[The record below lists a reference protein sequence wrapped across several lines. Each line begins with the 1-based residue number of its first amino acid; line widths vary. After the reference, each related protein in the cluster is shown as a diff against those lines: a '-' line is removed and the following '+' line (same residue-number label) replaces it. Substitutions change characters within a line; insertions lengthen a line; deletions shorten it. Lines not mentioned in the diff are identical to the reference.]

1 MSITIGNITKLV
13 KSNKQNIQIKLNT
26 ITEFEQNNIIKKRTK
41 QNIDI
46 LKKDESSD
54 NSKGDI
60 MYNDSEV
67 INIPKKLDDLF
78 DNLLCDN
85 YYLYGISINN
95 VSFLNSLLYILLSD
109 FKFKNSKD
117 QQQFSSHL
125 KINLL
130 KELPEYFKN
139 NKYSKLNYKK
149 QSIEDNIE
157 NNLFENAELHYL
169 SDYYSINLIVLD
181 YYKFTYYTGINY
193 NESNNNI
200 IIVKYNDIYL
210 PMIHIFG
217 ESPSN
222 LIYKCI
228 INKLKI
234 NNLTHKT
241 ITNVATSTNST
252 IVATSTNSTNST
264 NVDTSVTSTNVDNV
278 DTSTNV
284 ANVTSTNVDTSTN
297 VANVDTGIKLKGF
310 SAYKLPEL
318 LELANKYN
326 ISIVNDTNK
335 KKTKKQLYDALIVSV

>member
-1 MSITIGNITKLV
+1 MSISIKNITKRI
-13 KSNKQNIQIKLNT
+13 KSNKQNIKINLDVNSD
-26 ITEFEQNNIIKKRTK
+26 FEQNSVIKKRVK
-41 QNIDI
+41 QNLDI
-46 LKKDESSD
+46 LKKDEINDD
-54 NSKGDI
+54 NKGDI
-60 MYNDSEV
+60 IYNDSEV

-109 FKFKNSKD
+109 FKFKNSKE
-117 QQQFSSHL
+117 QQEFSIQL

-130 KELPEYFKN
+130 NELSTYFKN

-149 QSIEDNIE
+149 QSMEDNIE

-181 YYKFTYYTGINY
+181 YYKFTYYTGVNY
-193 NESNNNI
+193 NEDNNNI

-234 NNLTHKT
+234 NNLTQKSSEE
-241 ITNVATSTNST
+241 NLVEEDVSSKDKDLLVKSNE
-252 IVATSTNSTNST
+252 NL
-264 NVDTSVTSTNVDNV
+264 
-278 DTSTNV
+278 
-284 ANVTSTNVDTSTN
+284 
-297 VANVDTGIKLKGF
+297 KLKAL
-310 SAYKLPEL
+310 SSYKLIDLQDICKEKEISL
-318 LELANKYN
+318 L
-326 ISIVNDTNK
+326 NDNGK
-335 KKTKKQLYDALIVSV
+335 NKTKKQLYDSLVE

>member
-1 MSITIGNITKLV
+1 MSITIGNVTKRL
-13 KSNKQNIQIKLNT
+13 KSNKQNIKIKLNVNS
-26 ITEFEQNNIIKKRTK
+26 EFEQNNVIKKRTK
-41 QNIDI
+41 QNVDI
-46 LKKDESSD
+46 LKKDDSSD
-54 NSKGDI
+54 NSNGDI

-95 VSFLNSLLYILLSD
+95 VSFINSLLYILLTD

-117 QQQFSSHL
+117 QQQFSIQL

-130 KELPEYFKN
+130 NELPTYFKN

-157 NNLFENAELHYL
+157 NNMFENAEIHYL

-181 YYKFTYYTGINY
+181 YYKFTYYTGENY
-193 NESNNNI
+193 KEDRTNI

-234 NNLTHKT
+234 NNLTHAS
-241 ITNVATSTNST
+241 IN
-252 IVATSTNSTNST
+252 
-264 NVDTSVTSTNVDNV
+264 DT
-278 DTSTNV
+278 V
-284 ANVTSTNVDTSTN
+284 ANVA
-297 VANVDTGIKLKGF
+297 VANVAVANVAVANVAVANTVEDNVASETFDNEKIKLKGF

-318 LELANKYN
+318 LDLANKYK
-326 ISIVNDTNK
+326 ISIVN
-335 KKTKKQLYDALIVSV
+335 

>member
-1 MSITIGNITKLV
+1 MSISIGNITKRI
-13 KSNKQNIQIKLNT
+13 KSNKQNIKINLDVNSD
-26 ITEFEQNNIIKKRTK
+26 FEQNSVIKKRVK
-41 QNIDI
+41 QNLDI
-46 LKKDESSD
+46 LKKDEINDD
-54 NSKGDI
+54 NKGDI
-60 MYNDSEV
+60 IYNDSEV

-117 QQQFSSHL
+117 QQEFSIQL

-130 KELPEYFKN
+130 NELSTYFKN

-149 QSIEDNIE
+149 QSMEDNIE

-181 YYKFTYYTGINY
+181 YYKFTYYTGVNY
-193 NESNNNI
+193 NEDNNNI

-234 NNLTHKT
+234 NNLTQKSSEE
-241 ITNVATSTNST
+241 NLVEEDVSSKDKDLLVKSNE
-252 IVATSTNSTNST
+252 NL
-264 NVDTSVTSTNVDNV
+264 
-278 DTSTNV
+278 
-284 ANVTSTNVDTSTN
+284 
-297 VANVDTGIKLKGF
+297 KLKAL
-310 SAYKLPEL
+310 SSYKLIDLQDICKEKEISL
-318 LELANKYN
+318 L
-326 ISIVNDTNK
+326 NDNGK
-335 KKTKKQLYDALIVSV
+335 NKTKKQLYDSLVE

>member
-1 MSITIGNITKLV
+1 MSITIGNVTKRI
-13 KSNKQNIQIKLNT
+13 KSNKQNIKIKLNVNP
-26 ITEFEQNNIIKKRTK
+26 EYEQNNIIKKRIK
-41 QNIDI
+41 QNTDV
-46 LKKDESSD
+46 LKKNDSHSDD

-95 VSFLNSLLYILLSD
+95 VSFLNSLLYILLSE

-117 QQQFSSHL
+117 QQQFSIQL

-130 KELPEYFKN
+130 KELPTYFKN

-149 QSIEDNIE
+149 QGIEDNIE

-169 SDYYSINLIVLD
+169 SDYYSINIIVLD
-181 YYKFTYYTGINY
+181 YYKFTYYTGGNY
-193 NESNNNI
+193 NEDNNNI
-200 IIVKYNDIYL
+200 IIVKYNEIYI

-217 ESPSN
+217 EFPTN

-234 NNLTHKT
+234 NNLTSIPNDT
-241 ITNVATSTNST
+241 IITEKSVSNDMVEDSNELLNLEEETSSNDSVVSNSQ
-252 IVATSTNSTNST
+252 
-264 NVDTSVTSTNVDNV
+264 
-278 DTSTNV
+278 
-284 ANVTSTNVDTSTN
+284 
-297 VANVDTGIKLKGF
+297 KLKLKAF
-310 SAYKLPEL
+310 SAYKLSEL
-318 LELANKYN
+318 QDLANKFN
-326 ISIVNDTNK
+326 INIVNDSNK
-335 KKTKKQLYDALIVSV
+335 KKTKKQLYDELVL

>member
-1 MSITIGNITKLV
+1 MSISIGNITKRI
-13 KSNKQNIQIKLNT
+13 KSNKQNIKINLDVNSA
-26 ITEFEQNNIIKKRTK
+26 FEQNSIIKKRIK
-41 QNIDI
+41 QNLDL
-46 LKKDESSD
+46 LKKDEIND
-54 NSKGDI
+54 NNKGDI

-117 QQQFSSHL
+117 QQEFSIQL

-130 KELPEYFKN
+130 KELSTYFKN

-149 QSIEDNIE
+149 QSMEDNIE

-181 YYKFTYYTGINY
+181 YYKFTYYTGGNY
-193 NESNNNI
+193 NDNNNNI

-217 ESPSN
+217 ETPSN

-234 NNLTHKT
+234 NNLTHQSYEK
-241 ITNVATSTNST
+241 NV
-252 IVATSTNSTNST
+252 
-264 NVDTSVTSTNVDNV
+264 VDKDDCLKHEELLVKSNENL
-278 DTSTNV
+278 
-284 ANVTSTNVDTSTN
+284 
-297 VANVDTGIKLKGF
+297 KLKAL
-310 SAYKLPEL
+310 SSYKLIDLQDLSNE
-318 LELANKYN
+318 NN
-326 ISIVNDTNK
+326 ISLLNDNGK
-335 KKTKKQLYDALIVSV
+335 NKTKKQLYDSLIV

>member
-1 MSITIGNITKLV
+1 MSITIGNVTKRI
-13 KSNKQNIQIKLNT
+13 KSNKQNIKIKLNVT
-26 ITEFEQNNIIKKRTK
+26 PDFEQNNVIKKRTK
-41 QNIDI
+41 QNTDV
-46 LKKDESSD
+46 LKKDESDD

-60 MYNDSEV
+60 MYNEYEV

-95 VSFLNSLLYILLSD
+95 VSFLNCLLYILLSE

-117 QQQFSSHL
+117 QQQFSIQL

-130 KELPEYFKN
+130 KELPTYFKN

-149 QSIEDNIE
+149 QGIEDNIV
-157 NNLFENAELHYL
+157 NNIFENAELHYL
-169 SDYYSINLIVLD
+169 SDYYSINIIVLD
-181 YYKFTYYTGINY
+181 YYKFTYYTGDNY
-193 NESNNNI
+193 NEESTNI

-222 LIYKCI
+222 IIYKCI

-234 NNLTHKT
+234 NNLTHKSDE
-241 ITNVATSTNST
+241 VATLACDEVANLTCDE
-252 IVATSTNSTNST
+252 VATTE
-264 NVDTSVTSTNVDNV
+264 
-278 DTSTNV
+278 
-284 ANVTSTNVDTSTN
+284 
-297 VANVDTGIKLKGF
+297 ILKLKSF

-318 LELANKYN
+318 QDLANKYN
-326 ISIVNDTNK
+326 ISIVNESNK
-335 KKTKKQLYDALIVSV
+335 KKTKKQLYDDLVI

>member
-1 MSITIGNITKLV
+1 MSISIGNITKRI
-13 KSNKQNIQIKLNT
+13 KSNKQNIKINLDVNSA
-26 ITEFEQNNIIKKRTK
+26 FEQNSIIKKRIK
-41 QNIDI
+41 QNLDL
-46 LKKDESSD
+46 LKKDEIND
-54 NSKGDI
+54 NNKGDI

-117 QQQFSSHL
+117 QKQFSIQL

-130 KELPEYFKN
+130 KELSTYFKN

-149 QSIEDNIE
+149 QSMEDNIE

-181 YYKFTYYTGINY
+181 YYKFTYYTGGNY
-193 NESNNNI
+193 NDNNNNI

-217 ESPSN
+217 ETPSN

-234 NNLTHKT
+234 NNLTHQSYEK
-241 ITNVATSTNST
+241 NV
-252 IVATSTNSTNST
+252 
-264 NVDTSVTSTNVDNV
+264 VDKDDCLKHEELLVKSNENL
-278 DTSTNV
+278 
-284 ANVTSTNVDTSTN
+284 
-297 VANVDTGIKLKGF
+297 KLKAL
-310 SAYKLPEL
+310 SSYKLIDLQDLSNE
-318 LELANKYN
+318 NN
-326 ISIVNDTNK
+326 ISLLNDNGK
-335 KKTKKQLYDALIVSV
+335 NKTKKQLYDSLIV

>member
-1 MSITIGNITKLV
+1 MSITIGNVTKRI
-13 KSNKQNIQIKLNT
+13 KSNKQNIKIKLNVT
-26 ITEFEQNNIIKKRTK
+26 PEFEQNNVIKKRTK
-41 QNIDI
+41 QNTDV
-46 LKKDESSD
+46 LKKDDSHYSDD

-60 MYNDSEV
+60 MYNESEV

-117 QQQFSSHL
+117 QQQFSIQL

-130 KELPEYFKN
+130 KELPTYFKN

-149 QSIEDNIE
+149 QGIEDNIE
-157 NNLFENAELHYL
+157 NNIFENAELHYL
-169 SDYYSINLIVLD
+169 SDYYSINIIVLD
-181 YYKFTYYTGINY
+181 YYKFTYYTGSNY
-193 NESNNNI
+193 NEDSTNI

-234 NNLTHKT
+234 NNLTQKSSKEALVEDV
-241 ITNVATSTNST
+241 TNEDLVEVVSKSC
-252 IVATSTNSTNST
+252 
-264 NVDTSVTSTNVDNV
+264 D
-278 DTSTNV
+278 
-284 ANVTSTNVDTSTN
+284 
-297 VANVDTGIKLKGF
+297 KLKAL
-310 SAYKLPEL
+310 SSYKLFDLQEMCKEKEIPL
-318 LELANKYN
+318 LNNGKN
-326 ISIVNDTNK
+326 
-335 KKTKKQLYDALIVSV
+335 KTKKQLYDALIL

>member
-13 KSNKQNIQIKLNT
+13 KSNKQNIKININVKS
-26 ITEFEQNNIIKKRTK
+26 EFEQNNVIKKRTK
-41 QNIDI
+41 QNIDV
-46 LKKDESSD
+46 LKKDELVD

-139 NKYSKLNYKK
+139 NKYSKLKYKK

-169 SDYYSINLIVLD
+169 SDYYSINIILLD
-181 YYKFTYYTGINY
+181 YYKFTYYTGSNY
-193 NESNNNI
+193 NEDSTNI

-241 ITNVATSTNST
+241 ITNVAN
-252 IVATSTNSTNST
+252 VNNST
-264 NVDTSVTSTNVDNV
+264 NVANVDTSANVTITNV

-326 ISIVNDTNK
+326 IIIVNDTNK

>member
-1 MSITIGNITKLV
+1 MSITIGNVTKRI
-13 KSNKQNIQIKLNT
+13 KSNKQNIKIKLNVT
-26 ITEFEQNNIIKKRTK
+26 PEFEQNNVIKKRTK
-41 QNIDI
+41 QNTDV
-46 LKKDESSD
+46 LKKDDSHYSD
-54 NSKGDI
+54 DTSKGDI
-60 MYNDSEV
+60 MYNESEV

-117 QQQFSSHL
+117 QQQFSIQL
-125 KINLL
+125 KNNLL
-130 KELPEYFKN
+130 NELATYFKN

-149 QSIEDNIE
+149 QGIEDNIE
-157 NNLFENAELHYL
+157 NNIFENAELHYL
-169 SDYYSINLIVLD
+169 SDYYSINIIVLD
-181 YYKFTYYTGINY
+181 YYKFTYYTGSNY
-193 NESNNNI
+193 NEDSTNI

-234 NNLTHKT
+234 NNLTHKSDDE
-241 ITNVATSTNST
+241 VATPTCDE
-252 IVATSTNSTNST
+252 VATPTC
-264 NVDTSVTSTNVDNV
+264 DE
-278 DTSTNV
+278 V
-284 ANVTSTNVDTSTN
+284 ATPTCDE
-297 VANVDTGIKLKGF
+297 VATTGILKLKSF

-318 LELANKYN
+318 QDLANKYN
-326 ISIVNDTNK
+326 ISIVNESNK
-335 KKTKKQLYDALIVSV
+335 KKTKKQLYDDLVI

>member
-1 MSITIGNITKLV
+1 MSISIGNITKRI
-13 KSNKQNIQIKLNT
+13 KSNKQNIKINLDVNSD
-26 ITEFEQNNIIKKRTK
+26 FEQNSIIKKRIK
-41 QNIDI
+41 QNLDL
-46 LKKDESSD
+46 LKKDEIND
-54 NSKGDI
+54 NNKGDI

-117 QQQFSSHL
+117 QQQFSIQL

-130 KELPEYFKN
+130 KELSTYFKN

-149 QSIEDNIE
+149 QSMEDNIE

-181 YYKFTYYTGINY
+181 YYKFTYYTGGNY
-193 NESNNNI
+193 NDNNNNI

-217 ESPSN
+217 ETPSN

-234 NNLTHKT
+234 NNLTHQSYEK
-241 ITNVATSTNST
+241 NV
-252 IVATSTNSTNST
+252 
-264 NVDTSVTSTNVDNV
+264 VDKDDCLKHEELLVKSNENL
-278 DTSTNV
+278 
-284 ANVTSTNVDTSTN
+284 
-297 VANVDTGIKLKGF
+297 KLKAL
-310 SAYKLPEL
+310 SSYKLIDLQDLSNE
-318 LELANKYN
+318 NN
-326 ISIVNDTNK
+326 ISLLNDNGK
-335 KKTKKQLYDALIVSV
+335 NKTKKQLYDSLIV